1 MSTPFTIGV
10 AGHVDHGKTTLVRS
24 LTGIDTD
31 RKAEEKARG
40 LSIESG
46 VAELILS
53 DGRSVALLDVPGHTD
68 FLKNTIRGLN
78 SVDMA
83 LLVVAADDG
92 VMPQTR
98 EHLDILSFFDT
109 SSGIVVLSKTD
120 LVDEETVAL
129 AEMELSELLSGTFL
143 DRCPIVPFS
152 HQTPGLG
159 AGIVRYI
166 EQALNDIPAKPPGE
180 SFRLWIDQVKSIK
193 GHGTVVSGTIAAG
206 TVHAGDAI
214 ELLPSGMLTRA
225 RSLQVHGCSVE
236 QAVAGQRVGINLH
249 RMPLRDVRRGMML
262 AASGAAP
269 AGYLLN
275 TEITVLGGTRKGI
288 QNRQRVK
295 FYLGTSI
302 TNAMVVLMDSDRIDP
317 GETGLAQV
325 RLMHPLAALPR
336 DSFVIAPLNINTVIA
351 GGRVLETA
359 REKFRAVKTQ
369 GILPPLRALHTEN
382 IDAYVKRVFSAS
394 RYKLITAKAL
404 AGKTGLPAERF
415 ERCINAKVQKGEWIY
430 IKGHG
435 AIAAHHLSDLKTA
448 CRTIFE
454 DAFDDDPLRKNMAL
468 SAVAERLGRPVEAPL
483 LKAVADLLCQAGQLA
498 PYEGGYI
505 LCGTAPALD
514 ERRHALSG
522 RLIAFAREKG
532 LTPFSADTFWKL
544 NRPAYDKG
552 EIRQVLNYL
561 YTRKRLVRLNDQRF
575 LSLEAIVT
583 IKARVAQAIAHKG
596 FITVGD
602 CKEVLGY
609 GRWGGT
615 HVLDYLNAV
624 GFTIRREDKHYL
636 AKEKC

>member
-1 MSTPFTIGV
+1 MSTAFTIGV
-10 AGHVDHGKTTLVRS
+10 AGHVDHGKTTLVRY

-98 EHLDILSFFDT
+98 EHLDILSFFKA

-143 DRCPIVPFS
+143 DRCPILQFS
-152 HQTPGLG
+152 HRKPGLG
-159 AGIVRYI
+159 AGIIRHI

-206 TVHAGDAI
+206 TVHVGDAM
-214 ELLPSGMLTRA
+214 ELLPSGILTRA
-225 RSLQVHGCSVE
+225 RSLQKHGRSVE

-249 RMPLRDVRRGMML
+249 RVPLRDVRRGMML
-262 AASGAAP
+262 AASGAIP

-275 TEITVLGGTRKGI
+275 TEIKVLSGTRKGI
-288 QNRQRVK
+288 GNHQRVK
-295 FYLGTSI
+295 FYLGTAI
-302 TNAMVVLMDSDRIDP
+302 TNALVVLMDSDRIDP
-317 GETGLAQV
+317 GGTGLAQV
-325 RLMHPLAALPR
+325 RLMHPVAALPR
-336 DSFVIAPLNINTVIA
+336 DSFVISPLNINTVIA

-359 REKFRAVKTQ
+359 REKFRTVKTK
-369 GILPPLRALHTEN
+369 GLLPPLKALQTKN
-382 IDAYVKRVFSAS
+382 IDAYVEHVFSAS
-394 RYKLITAKAL
+394 QDKLITARVL

-430 IKGHG
+430 VKGHG
-435 AIAAHHLSDLKTA
+435 AIAARHLSDLKTA
-448 CRTIFE
+448 CRAIIE
-454 DAFDDDPLRKNMAL
+454 DAFHGDPLRKNIAL

-483 LKAVADLLCQAGQLA
+483 LKIVADRLCKTGRIA
-498 PYEGGYI
+498 PHEGGYI
-505 LCGTAPALD
+505 LRGAAPALD
-514 ERRHALSG
+514 ERREAL
-522 RLIAFAREKG
+522 RDHLILFARENG

-544 NRPAYDKG
+544 NRPVYGKA

-561 YTRKRLVRLNDQRF
+561 YSRKRLVRLNDQRF
-575 LSLEAIVT
+575 LSLEAVAK
-583 IKARVAQAIAHKG
+583 IKTRVAQAIERKG

-602 CKEVLGY
+602 CKTVLGY

-624 GFTIRREDKHYL
+624 GFTIRRENRHYL
-636 AKEKC
+636 AGEKC